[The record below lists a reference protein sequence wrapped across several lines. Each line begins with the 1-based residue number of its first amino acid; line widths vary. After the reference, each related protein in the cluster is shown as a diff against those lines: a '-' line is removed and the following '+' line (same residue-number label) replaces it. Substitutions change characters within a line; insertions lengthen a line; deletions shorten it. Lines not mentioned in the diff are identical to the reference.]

1 MVILQMTTS
10 STKSKKTIDIFEDI
24 HPSCRGIF
32 MFDNAPSHKKVA
44 EDSLNVDKMNV
55 YPGGKQPAMRDTTW
69 QGRVQQM
76 VYLDGRPKGMKAI
89 LEERGVNTRKMKADD
104 MRKKLSQYPDFQ
116 NKKTLLEEYIES
128 RGHIHMYFPKFHCE
142 LSAIERV
149 WCHSK
154 KHTRAYA
161 NGSIVRLRWL
171 VPEGL
176 DNVTTDMIKKF
187 FRTCTRKA

>member
-1 MVILQMTTS
+1 
-10 STKSKKTIDIFEDI
+10 
-24 HPSCRGIF
+24 
-32 MFDNAPSHKKVA
+32 
-44 EDSLNVDKMNV
+44 
-55 YPGGKQPAMRDTTW
+55 
-69 QGRVQQM
+69 
-76 VYLDGRPKGMKAI
+76 MKAI

-116 NKKTLLEEYIES
+116 NQKTLLEEYIES
-128 RGHIHMYFPKFHCE
+128 RGHICMFFPKFHFE

-161 NGSIVRLRWL
+161 NGSIVRLRRL

-176 DNVTTDMIKKF
+176 DSVTTDLIKKF
-187 FRTCTRKA
+187 LGHVENMKRLTRKA